1 MKKFNKVFL
10 MVLVVLMVLAPACK
24 TVDPDPIE
32 QDDAQFVSVNSVVTA
47 RYDDFAHVS
56 TTFVF
61 RANVS
66 APTRLEGE
74 AQIGEDNRL
83 LGVDVPYTGQFT
95 VVTETSHKFGTYNIS
110 GQVTLLS
117 TGKVVVIPTTQF
129 TVQ

>member
-1 MKKFNKVFL
+1 MKNFNIFVMV
-10 MVLVVLMVLAPACK
+10 MVLVVLMGLTGACK
-24 TVDPDPIE
+24 KAEIDE
-32 QDDAQFVSVNSVVTA
+32 SDDAQFVSVNSVVTA

-83 LGVDVPYTGQFT
+83 LGVDVPYSGQFT